1 MAKLQA
7 HSRNDLRRSVTR
19 KLRVDGFVPAV
30 LYGKKTESI
39 AVSVPSIEF
48 MKTLREA
55 GRNGIIDLFVDGDG
69 KKHQVMVHDLQN
81 DILKGNTTH
90 IDFFEVDMKSE
101 LDADV
106 AVNLVGDAP
115 GEAEG
120 GVLSHMLYTIS
131 VRALP
136 TEIPESIEVDIS
148 QLGVGDSISV
158 SDLKSGKNFEFNNDD
173 EETVVAVLA
182 PTLEDEGTEEE
193 ASDEPELVENDEAS
207 DEGSDDS
214 EQ

>member
-1 MAKLQA
+1 MVKLQA
-7 HSRNDLRRSVTR
+7 HSREDLRRSVTR
-19 KLRVDGFVPAV
+19 KLRKDGYVPAV
-30 LYGKKTESI
+30 LYGKKTEST

-69 KKHQVMVHDLQN
+69 KKHQVMVHDVQS
-81 DILKGNTTH
+81 DILKGDTTH

-120 GVLSHMLYTIS
+120 GVLSHMMFTIS

-136 TEIPESIEVDIS
+136 TEIPEQIEVDIS
-148 QLGVGDSISV
+148 GLGIGDSIAV
-158 SDLKSGKNFEFNNDD
+158 ADLKSGKNFEFNNDD

-182 PTLEDEGTEEE
+182 PTIEEE
-193 ASDEPELVENDEAS
+193 PAEGEETQEEPELVDNDEDAS
-207 DEGSDDS
+207 EGSD

>member
-1 MAKLQA
+1 MVKLQA
-7 HSRNDLRRSVTR
+7 HSREDLRRSVTR
-19 KLRVDGFVPAV
+19 KLRKDGYVPAV
-30 LYGKKTESI
+30 LYGKKTEST

-69 KKHQVMVHDLQN
+69 KKHQVMVHDVQN
-81 DILKGNTTH
+81 DILKGDTTH

-120 GVLSHMLYTIS
+120 GVLSHMMFTIS

-136 TEIPESIEVDIS
+136 TEIPEQIEVDIS
-148 QLGVGDSISV
+148 GLGIGDSIAV
-158 SDLKSGKNFEFNNDD
+158 ADLKSGKNFEFNNDD

-182 PTLEDEGTEEE
+182 PTIEEE
-193 ASDEPELVENDEAS
+193 PAEGEETQEEPELVDNDEDAG
-207 DEGSDDS
+207 EGSD

>member
-1 MAKLQA
+1 MVKLQA
-7 HSRNDLRRSVTR
+7 HSREDLRRSVTR
-19 KLRVDGFVPAV
+19 KLRKDGYVPAV
-30 LYGKKTESI
+30 LYGKKTEST

-69 KKHQVMVHDLQN
+69 KKHQVMVHDVQN
-81 DILKGNTTH
+81 DILKGDTTH

-120 GVLSHMLYTIS
+120 GVLSHMMFTIS

-136 TEIPESIEVDIS
+136 TEIPEQIEVDIS
-148 QLGVGDSISV
+148 GLGIGDSIAV
-158 SDLKSGKNFEFNNDD
+158 ADLKSGKNFEFNNDD

-182 PTLEDEGTEEE
+182 PTIEEE
-193 ASDEPELVENDEAS
+193 PAEGEETQEEPELVDNDEDAS
-207 DEGSDDS
+207 EGSD